1 MEVHYSACHHA
12 STWIRRETTNFKAS
26 QLGEECLYENVTL
39 YWVLLKQ
46 RMSTQLS
53 SSNFN
58 VILSLFPKLCKV
70 LGSQEKGFIIN
81 FETLLISQYYITPKE
96 NS

>member
-1 MEVHYSACHHA
+1 
-12 STWIRRETTNFKAS
+12 
-26 QLGEECLYENVTL
+26 
-39 YWVLLKQ
+39 
-46 RMSTQLS
+46 MSTQLS